1 MRIPDTT
8 APPALKSCPEDI
20 TCTAALGAHP
30 DGAAA
35 LGENATG
42 LAFDHK
48 IARQS
53 AAGDRPAD
61 AGTAGDVSRDVQ
73 DVMVAPLAA
82 GVVARRS

>member
-20 TCTAALGAHP
+20 TCAAALGAHP

-42 LAFDHK
+42 LALDHK
-48 IARQS
+48 SHASPLPAISRPMPAR
-53 AAGDRPAD
+53 
-61 AGTAGDVSRDVQ
+61 AGDVSRDVQ
-73 DVMVAPLAA
+73 DVMVAPSDHTKS
-82 GVVARRS
+82 G